1 MRFVSEGA
9 DLRPLWMSPEE
20 ISDPAELIS
29 HFCKTH
35 NIADCRFLL
44 WQMLSNSISTG
55 TLHIHASAGEQLY
68 FFENLMPFLEAV
80 FLMQHETKL
89 THGESS
95 ETEAI
100 GGNSNKAR
108 VEENRQI
115 VPSSGMFQSVS
126 FKRGKFK
133 RKQKHIR
140 NHSIWYRQRISDPF
154 KVITDFFDAYS
165 LMSFKANLYDVLQA
179 VSADHF
185 YQKGSP
191 SDVLYIFERI
201 ESMINAAY
209 LINNEGF
216 QVKFMEPEDV
226 IERVQIKQ
234 NINRS
239 WEMFPSL
246 LNEGEMTDPQKVL
259 TCFFDYKSLKDWK
272 QELTEVYNFALSKHP
287 ACEWGVCIDS
297 LSVFVYSVKLVE
309 ALYLFHIE
317 HMK

>member
-1 MRFVSEGA
+1 MRFISEGA

-20 ISDPAELIS
+20 VSDPSKLIS

-35 NIADCRFLL
+35 SIADCRFLL

-55 TLHIHASAGEQLY
+55 TPHIHASAGEQLY

-89 THGESS
+89 THDESS

-108 VEENRQI
+108 VEENHQTGA
-115 VPSSGMFQSVS
+115 SGELFQAIGS
-126 FKRGKFK
+126 KRGKFK

-140 NHSIWYRQRISDPF
+140 NHSIWYRQRIIDPF
-154 KVITDFFDAYS
+154 RVIADFFDAYS

-191 SDVLYIFERI
+191 SDVLYIFERL
-201 ESMINAAY
+201 ESVINAAY
-209 LINNEGF
+209 LINNGGI
-216 QVKFMEPEDV
+216 QAKFIKPGDL
-226 IERVQIKQ
+226 IERVKIRQE
-234 NINRS
+234 INSS
-239 WEMFPSL
+239 WEMLPSL
-246 LNEGEMTDPQKVL
+246 LNSEEMTNPQKVL
-259 TCFFDYKSLKDWK
+259 TSFFDYKSLRDWK

-309 ALYLFHIE
+309 ALYLFHSE
-317 HMK
+317 HI